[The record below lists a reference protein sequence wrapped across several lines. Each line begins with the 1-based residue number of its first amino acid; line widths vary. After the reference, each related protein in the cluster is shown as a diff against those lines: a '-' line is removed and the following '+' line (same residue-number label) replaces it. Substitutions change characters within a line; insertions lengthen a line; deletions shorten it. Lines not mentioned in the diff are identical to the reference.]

1 MGIPVP
7 NAWLGNLKNIDLVQ
21 EFGGDQ
27 GFWKAFAD
35 GVEHIQVQNGQMVI
49 KLKE

>member
-1 MGIPVP
+1 MGVPVP
-7 NAWLGNLKNIDLVQ
+7 NAWLGGIKNVDLIS
-21 EFGGDQ
+21 EFGQDE

-35 GVEHIQVQNGQMVI
+35 GVQNIQVVEGDLVI